1 MFARTVMFVNLASD
15 PIVDRLLVPVMALA
29 VAERFAVEEGKRVL
43 VLLTDM
49 TDYADAMEEVGI
61 AMEAV
66 PSSRG
71 YMGDLYSDINRFLS
85 LDLVRVTIE
94 TWRQNDNHPRQH
106 KSRAQITPARYVTLH
121 SKTFFSNMAY
131 PNW

>member
-1 MFARTVMFVNLASD
+1 MFVNLASD
-15 PIVDRLLVPVMALA
+15 PIVDRLLVPVMGLA

-66 PSSRG
+66 PTNRG
-71 YMGDLYSDINRFLS
+71 YMGDLNINRFLS